1 MAELA
6 TLARPYAEAV
16 FELAKETNSLDTWS
30 GTVSFYA
37 NVVADPDMQAVMA
50 NPRTG
55 KAKVADILTD
65 LATEQSIST
74 EGQNLIKVLL
84 ENDRLATIPYLAVQ
98 YEQLKNEYEKT
109 LKVEVIS
116 THAVDSD
123 QQQELENVLK
133 ARFGKDV
140 EVNVTIDEALIGGW
154 IVRAGDQVI
163 DMSIKGRL
171 QQLGAELR
179 S

>member
-16 FELAKETNSLDTWS
+16 FEFAKETNSLDTWS
-30 GTVSFYA
+30 DTVNFFA
-37 NVVADPDMQAVMA
+37 NVVADPEMQAVLA

-55 KAKVADILTD
+55 KATVADILSS
-65 LATEQSIST
+65 LAAEQLIST
-74 EGQNLIKVLL
+74 EGQNLIKVLMD
-84 ENDRLATIPYLAVQ
+84 NDRLATIPYLAVQ
-98 YEQLKNEYEKT
+98 YGQLKDEYEKT

-116 THAVDSD
+116 THAIDSD
-123 QQQELENVLK
+123 QQEELENVLK

-154 IVRAGDQVI
+154 VIRAGDQVI